1 MFHKAAANFT
11 ISTGER
17 LSPGFPPIVPLIP
30 EIDFISAIYISIY
43 QTHKGAKKSSNHNIA
58 K

>member
-1 MFHKAAANFT
+1 LTM
-11 ISTGER
+11 STGVR

-30 EIDFISAIYISIY
+30 EMDFINAILLFIISS
-43 QTHKGAKKSSNHNIA
+43 QRCKKNI